1 MNLNQLYYFKTIAK
15 LQHFRLASQ
24 ELNISQPSL
33 SYSMS
38 SLEDELGTCLFEKQ
52 GRNVILTKYGKVF
65 LEYVEKSLSI
75 LELGQEKV
83 KRLTSSTN
91 GNIDIAYVFPL
102 APSYIP
108 KTARNFLDIKD
119 NSKISFTFR
128 QGVTSEIINGL
139 KSSKYDLG
147 FCSYVE
153 NEPDILFE
161 PILKQELIVIA
172 HPDHPLSKLDSIE
185 LKEIEPYPIIAYD
198 RGSGLG
204 KLISNIFKDIGL
216 NPNIAFEGEDENAV
230 SGLVAENFGI
240 AVVAK
245 NSQLSSVNVKQ
256 ITISNPIYN
265 RYIYLA
271 YVKDRYLTPA
281 TIKFIDYVKNSNFHI

>member
-52 GRNVILTKYGKVF
+52 GRNVVLTKYGKVF